1 MYFYLL
7 NSIFSIV
14 FSILFLSVY
23 SYYYFFVLFGNS
35 IFLGAIFLRKI
46 QPRNTMPSQKRI
58 ETPGPPQM
66 RGLTEDCLH
75 GDMSP
80 QSALYS
86 SISAPQS
93 PSAAIQFPLINL
105 QSSTSHSI
113 VHPQSSLKINAIDSA
128 IPVYA
133 VPKLILSIPNHQS
146 SISTSSITSLQS
158 PPHSPP
164 QSLFTP
170 DSIHFYSSEQSST
183 QLFPYITSPSPLYA
197 SITSPS
203 TPQSI
208 SQSNPA
214 SPLPTETIYCPL
226 MASQCQSSPP
236 SPMQCPSIPSSPLNH
251 CPSKSMNLTQSCV
264 MSRSPSIQSSSS
276 IHSPSNQSP
285 STHPAFPPSQS
296 PTSSPTPEL
305 LTPGPQTQ
313 ETHHSSPLST
323 ASPTPVLPITSHRPL
338 FPLTFP
344 TTSSAFSPSTSL
356 ASYVFHSFLTLRVK
370 RKRRR
375 PHLPRDAGRGGEDC
389 SPCLPLASIF
399 SMDGE

>member
-1 MYFYLL
+1 
-7 NSIFSIV
+7 
-14 FSILFLSVY
+14 
-23 SYYYFFVLFGNS
+23 
-35 IFLGAIFLRKI
+35 
-46 QPRNTMPSQKRI
+46 MPSQKRI

-75 GDMSP
+75 GHMSP

-93 PSAAIQFPLINL
+93 PSAAIQSPLINL
-105 QSSTSHSI
+105 QSSNSHSI

-203 TPQSI
+203 TPQSVA
-208 SQSNPA
+208 QSNPA

-226 MASQCQSSPP
+226 MASQCQSSTP
-236 SPMQCPSIPSSPLNH
+236 SPMQCPSSIQCPSISSSPLNQ
-251 CPSKSMNLTQSCV
+251 CPSKSLNLTQSCV

-276 IHSPSNQSP
+276 IHSPANQSP
-285 STHPAFPPSQS
+285 SKPPPSPPSQS
-296 PTSSPTPEL
+296 PTSSPPPEL
-305 LTPGPQTQ
+305 LTADPQTQ

-344 TTSSAFSPSTSL
+344 TNSSAFSPSSSL
-356 ASYVFHSFLTLRVK
+356 ASYVFHSLLTLRGK